1 MMAFLLIVFSGLL
14 DVLANL
20 ALAKSNGFRNLKWGI
35 LALLLVDSVFLFLAF
50 ALDLGVALPVAY
62 TLWGAIGILG
72 TVVGGYYFFAQR
84 LKPIGFIGIV
94 LVLIAVYLLHFA

>member
-1 MMAFLLIVFSGLL
+1 MIAFLLVVFSGLL
-14 DVLANL
+14 DVFANL
-20 ALAKSNGFRNLKWGI
+20 ALAKSNGFKNLKWGI

-50 ALDLGVALPVAY
+50 ALDLGMELPVAY

-72 TVVGGYYFFAQR
+72 TVVGGYYYFAQK
-84 LKPIGFIGIV
+84 LKPIGFVGIV